1 MNHQHSA
8 CLFELPF
15 LVDPS
20 TRPQEPTSRMATPG
34 TSEGPPWPRRRTAQR
49 VPTPSSSPEYRAI
62 SPPWN
67 TQELAASATAPR
79 SNRGASGTA
88 EQAIAIDEDDDDEP
102 AAPPAR
108 PANATPIRP
117 ANSNVNGQL
126 QSALRSNKKAPGS
139 AQSVR
144 ISENARH
151 KSEDVVNDNGIEP
164 EDVKL
169 DSSPMSE
176 PLPRRA
182 RIRHSLL
189 PRDEDGKLSVRA
201 DVMEQRAR
209 VIVTVA
215 QDAIQASL
223 RKELEE
229 VPDGEDI
236 LWIDLEK
243 IWEALDCKQFPHFI
257 KHSVKPPCVVF
268 DQPTNYTSST
278 SNAPPCSCRHRL

>member
-1 MNHQHSA
+1 
-8 CLFELPF
+8 
-15 LVDPS
+15 
-20 TRPQEPTSRMATPG
+20 MATPG
-34 TSEGPPWPRRRTAQR
+34 TAEGRPRPRRRTVQR

-88 EQAIAIDEDDDDEP
+88 EQAIPIDEDDDDEP
-102 AAPPAR
+102 AAAPVR

-126 QSALRSNKKAPGS
+126 QSALRSNKKTPGS

-144 ISENARH
+144 ISENARNE
-151 KSEDVVNDNGIEP
+151 SEDIVNDNGIEP
-164 EDVKL
+164 EDNQL

-236 LWIDLEK
+236 PWIDLEK
-243 IWEALDCKQFPHFI
+243 IWEALDCKQFPRMTG
-257 KHSVKPPCVVF
+257 HSAELPCGFLV
-268 DQPTNYTSST
+268 QPTNYTFST
-278 SNAPPCSCRHRL
+278 SNAPLCSCRRRL